1 MDNSEKST
9 EDSLV
14 EISNDIVDNTD
25 VNAKNKAEYET
36 VMKNAEIKKDDY
48 YDRNSPIV
56 RIVLI
61 LLFIFIMVSFLYYL
75 FTFLNS

>member
-48 YDRNSPIV
+48 YDRNSPVV

-61 LLFIFIMVSFLYYL
+61 LLFIFII
-75 FTFLNS
+75 FTLIIQ